1 MKVSVRFTAAVH
13 TLLCIHF
20 FEGAE
25 RVTSEFISGST
36 GVNAVIIRKVLLQL
50 QKAGLVETAPGV
62 GGSHLAQPAD
72 KITLLDVYK
81 AINDNDEERI
91 VFSFHP
97 EPNPLCPVGR
107 NIHRLLDP
115 ALNSAQTA
123 LEMELEKTTLKGLAA
138 QLKTAPEP
146 SGRKHEPNRA
156 QTIPDKVSTGGK
168 SQVQR
173 HDHPRGRRRTENP
186 VAFLDERAGG
196 LPRKR

>member
-62 GGSHLAQPAD
+62 GGSHLARPAD

-115 ALNSAQTA
+115 ALNSAQMA

-138 QLKTAPEP
+138 QLKTAPES
-146 SGRKHEPNRA
+146 SGRKHEPSRA
-156 QTIPDKVSTGGK
+156 QTIPDKVSIGGK

-173 HDHPRGRRRTENP
+173 HDHPRGRRRTEDP
-186 VAFLDERAGG
+186 ATFLDERAGG
-196 LPRKR
+196 RPRKR

>member
-36 GVNAVIIRKVLLQL
+36 GVNAVIIR
-50 QKAGLVETAPGV
+50 
-62 GGSHLAQPAD
+62 
-72 KITLLDVYK
+72 K

-138 QLKTAPEP
+138 QLKTAPES
-146 SGRKHEPNRA
+146 SGRKHEPSRA

-186 VAFLDERAGG
+186 ATFFDERAGG
-196 LPRKR
+196 RPRKR